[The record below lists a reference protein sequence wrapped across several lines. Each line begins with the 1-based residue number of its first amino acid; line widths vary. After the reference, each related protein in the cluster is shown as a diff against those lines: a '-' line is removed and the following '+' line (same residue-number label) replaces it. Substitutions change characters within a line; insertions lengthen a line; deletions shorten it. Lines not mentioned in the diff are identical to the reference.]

1 MMMLFLSFAFSQP
14 QGFVNPLEFDN
25 TDQQRQK
32 VISYIKNGTLHKYC
46 DSEDDACHPNILQLS
61 QADNLTAFIELS
73 AIQNKEYLNSLIDEL
88 ESYFE
93 VHLNTANTI
102 KKAIRIVDV
111 YKYSWFDSLI
121 IAAALESGC
130 SVLLSED
137 MQHNQLIEN
146 KLTIVNPFL

>member
-1 MMMLFLSFAFSQP
+1 MKNLILMMTLFLSFAFSQP

-73 AIQNKEYLNSLIDEL
+73 AIQNKEYLNSLIDEYCNS
-88 ESYFE
+88 EFFQCSYENLLKVYEENFWCDVGIWE
-93 VHLNTANTI
+93 MRDEQNSDFRNRKYPNTVTSDSHTDL
-102 KKAIRIVDV
+102 IR
-111 YKYSWFDSLI
+111 
-121 IAAALESGC
+121 
-130 SVLLSED
+130 
-137 MQHNQLIEN
+137 
-146 KLTIVNPFL
+146 